1 MLGAVL
7 GSASLHVT
15 TGGGSVLQIVLFAI
29 KLQWD
34 VFNKLISLPTPQ
46 EVLGNRF
53 SWAKH

>member
-15 TGGGSVLQIVLFAI
+15 KGGVSVLRIVLFAI
-29 KLQWD
+29 ELQWN
-34 VFNKLISLPTPQ
+34 VFNVLISLPTPH
-46 EVLGNRF
+46 EALGNRF